1 MRKIGNINRND
12 VNDAK
17 ITITVD
23 FDTRV
28 DYKNGVEDEE
38 EDMIYNFDKNKA
50 RNFIQKLM
58 TGTYGV

>member
-1 MRKIGNINRND
+1 LRKIGNINEINRND

-23 FDTRV
+23 FDTRF
-28 DYKNGVEDEE
+28 DY
-38 EDMIYNFDKNKA
+38 KNKA

>member
-38 EDMIYNFDKNKA
+38 DMIYNFDKNKA